1 MISGLRC
8 QTLQPLCVSAPR
20 NRRLHPANRT
30 HQLPA
35 SRGPPLPQSA
45 GAASEPVRA
54 RLHPTAVL
62 TDR

>member
-8 QTLQPLCVSAPR
+8 QTLHMFCVSAPR
-20 NRRLHPANRT
+20 NRRLHPANRIS
-30 HQLPA
+30 PA
-35 SRGPPLPQSA
+35 PGLSRTAPPQSA

>member
-35 SRGPPLPQSA
+35 SRGPPL
-45 GAASEPVRA
+45 RKA
-54 RLHPTAVL
+54 RELNRSP
-62 TDR
+62 DRPSS